1 MVLPLGTTVRIGNMA
16 APDKPSEFE
25 WYLAPRDGG
34 AGMTTV
40 RDAHYDVLFE
50 PVPIGPVTA
59 RNRFY
64 QVPHCNGMGYR
75 DPSALA
81 AMRGVKAEGGW
92 AVIATEETEI
102 HHSSDV
108 APYIEGRIWDERDI
122 PAHALV
128 TDAIH
133 AHGSLAAIEL
143 VHAGMAANSMYTR
156 IPPMGPSHRPTSG
169 DLYPIQARRMD
180 KRDIADLRRWY
191 REATARSL
199 QAGYDI
205 VYVYAGHNLSTLQHF
220 LSPRYNNRTDEY
232 GGTLENRAR
241 LLREVLE
248 DTLEGVDGKAGIA
261 CRIVVDELIGPSGFT
276 RDEMVELLGM
286 IGELPDVWDFMVGA
300 WPDDSVTSRFGGE
313 GQREDLIRGLKSLTS
328 KPVVGVGRFTSPD
341 TMVRLV
347 RQGVLDFI
355 GAARPSIADPYLPKK
370 IEEGRIDDIRE
381 CIGCNICVSGDFTM
395 TPIRCTQNPS
405 MGEEWRRG
413 WHPEVM
419 RPKDTDDRILVVGGG
434 PAGLEAAMSAGKRGY
449 DVVLIEATREL
460 GGRVSKE
467 ARLPGLAEWRR
478 VVDYRVTQLDRL
490 GNVQYYFESSMSAG
504 EILAYEFS
512 HIAVATGAMWRRDG
526 VGVSRAGPIA
536 FDDPVDVL
544 TPDDVMSGER
554 PVAEHLVVFDD
565 DHYYM
570 GSSMAEL
577 LAREGYAVTFVTPEP
592 EVAAWTHK
600 TMEQH
605 RIQARLLDLGV
616 RVVVAHTADRI
627 AAGCFVVRCAY
638 TGRQQE
644 IDGDAVVLVTSRLPT
659 ESLCLDLL
667 EREDE
672 WENAGLASVRT
683 VGDALSPGSIAAAV
697 WDGRRFAEELGRSGE
712 PVPFPRN
719 IAVI

>member
-1 MVLPLGTTVRIGNMA
+1 
-16 APDKPSEFE
+16 
-25 WYLAPRDGG
+25 
-34 AGMTTV
+34 MTTV
-40 RDAHYDVLFE
+40 RDARYDVLFE
-50 PVPIGPVTA
+50 PVQIGPRTA
-59 RNRFY
+59 RNRFF

-108 APYIEGRIWDERDI
+108 APYIEGRIWDDRDV

-133 AHGSLAAIEL
+133 THGSLAAIEL
-143 VHAGMAANSMYTR
+143 VHSGMAANSMYTR

-169 DLYPIQARRMD
+169 DLYPIQARRMG
-180 KRDIADLRRWY
+180 KQDIADLRRWH
-191 REATARSL
+191 REAVVRSL

-232 GGTLENRAR
+232 GGSLENRAR

-248 DTLEGVDGKAGIA
+248 DTLEAVDGRAAVA
-261 CRIVVDELIGPSGFT
+261 CRIVVDELIGPGGFT
-276 RDEMVELLGM
+276 RDETVELLGM
-286 IGELPDVWDFMVGA
+286 IGELPDLWDFMVGA

-313 GQREDLIRGLKSLTS
+313 SEREDLIRGLKDLTS

-341 TMVRLV
+341 TMVRLI

-381 CIGCNICVSGDFTM
+381 CIGCNICVSGDYTM

-434 PAGLEAAMSAGKRGY
+434 PAGLEAAMSAGRRGY
-449 DVVLIEATREL
+449 GVVLIEATREL

-478 VVDYRVTQLDRL
+478 VVDYRAAQLDRMA
-490 GNVQYYFESSMSAG
+490 NVDYYFESTMSAG

-512 HIAVATGAMWRRDG
+512 HIAVATGASWRRDG
-526 VGVSRAGPIA
+526 VGVSQAWPMA
-536 FDDPVDVL
+536 FADPVDVL
-544 TPDDVMSGER
+544 TPDDVMSGSRTTGER
-554 PVAEHLVVFDD
+554 VVVFDD

-570 GSSMAEL
+570 GSTMAEL
-577 LAREGYAVTFVTPEP
+577 LVGEGYSVTFVTPEP
-592 EVAAWTHK
+592 EVAAWAHK

-605 RIQARLLDLGV
+605 RIQAHLLDRGV
-616 RVVVAHTADRI
+616 RIVVAHTAGR
-627 AAGCFVVRCAY
+627 VVADGLVAQCAY
-638 TGRQQE
+638 TGREQLIE
-644 IDGDAVVLVTSRLPT
+644 CDAVMLVTSRLPN

-667 EREDE
+667 ELHDE
-672 WENAGLASVRT
+672 WGSAGLVSVRT
-683 VGDALSPGSIAAAV
+683 VGDAFSPGSIAAAV
-697 WDGRRFAEELGRSGE
+697 WDGRRFAEDLGRSAE
-712 PVPFPRN
+712 PGPFPRN
-719 IAVI
+719 VAAI